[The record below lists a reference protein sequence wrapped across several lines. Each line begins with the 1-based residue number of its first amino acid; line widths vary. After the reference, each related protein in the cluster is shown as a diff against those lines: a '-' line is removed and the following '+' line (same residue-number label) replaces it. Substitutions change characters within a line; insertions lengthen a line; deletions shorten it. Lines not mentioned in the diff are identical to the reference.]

1 MHKVCVIIPTYNNAG
16 TIAQVISDV
25 TAYCQDVIVVN
36 DGSTDET
43 AVILQRLPMP
53 ITLVSYPQNR
63 GKGHAL
69 VKGFRK
75 AKELGFS
82 HAITIDADDQH
93 FADDIPILLNKME
106 EKPEAIIV
114 GCRNLTEKNMPR
126 QNTFANKFSNFWF
139 RLQTGINLPDTQ
151 SGFRLYN
158 LKALRLLPL
167 VTSRYEAEL
176 ELLVFAAWAGCPI
189 SSVNVRVYYPP
200 VEERVSHF
208 RPVYDFFRI
217 SVLNTILCVGALFYR
232 SFYLIKQAL
241 YTIFSFC
248 FFLVDAIILTLTGF
262 LLITVGGAT
271 EKHKYQYHKI
281 LQKHARFIIHHVP
294 GTKFTFH
301 NPEGEDI
308 EKPAIII
315 SNHQSHLDLMAIM
328 MLTPK
333 LIILTKHWVWHNPFY
348 GVIIRYA
355 DFFPI
360 SDTDEMKVKIQ
371 KKVDEGYSVV
381 IFPEGTRSEDCKIRL
396 FQRGAFYLA
405 EQLKLDILPVF
416 IKGFGEVLPK
426 KSFHLHPG
434 RMSLEVKPRLCREK
448 LTVEDNYRA
457 LTRRMRRAYLKW
469 NHEEVR
475 LYKKE
480 Q

>member
-16 TIAQVISDV
+16 TIVQVISDV

-82 HAITIDADDQH
+82 HAITIDADGQH

-232 SFYLIKQAL
+232 SF
-241 YTIFSFC
+241 
-248 FFLVDAIILTLTGF
+248 
-262 LLITVGGAT
+262 
-271 EKHKYQYHKI
+271 
-281 LQKHARFIIHHVP
+281 
-294 GTKFTFH
+294 
-301 NPEGEDI
+301 
-308 EKPAIII
+308 
-315 SNHQSHLDLMAIM
+315 
-328 MLTPK
+328 
-333 LIILTKHWVWHNPFY
+333 
-348 GVIIRYA
+348 
-355 DFFPI
+355 
-360 SDTDEMKVKIQ
+360 
-371 KKVDEGYSVV
+371 
-381 IFPEGTRSEDCKIRL
+381 
-396 FQRGAFYLA
+396 
-405 EQLKLDILPVF
+405 
-416 IKGFGEVLPK
+416 
-426 KSFHLHPG
+426 HLHPG
-434 RMSLEVKPRLCREK
+434 TMSIEVMPRLCREK